1 MLAVAGCSG
10 SGSGLGR
17 SDPSQ
22 LSRETVA
29 VVRVLRPPPPPASP
43 YNRSVDD
50 SSSWYKK
57 ACFALLVY
65 NRVIFYCCDVLF
77 VLVLTENQHNQE

>member
-1 MLAVAGCSG
+1 MLVVAGCSG

-17 SDPSQ
+17 SDLSQ
-22 LSRETVA
+22 LSRETVV
-29 VVRVLRPPPPPASP
+29 VVRVLRQPPAPP
-43 YNRSVDD
+43 YNREVDD

-57 ACFALLVY
+57 ECFALLVY

-77 VLVLTENQHNQE
+77 SIDRKSA